1 MEENNTP
8 ADEIDLDVEI
18 KPSIP
23 ELKIPE
29 FKPHISPE
37 EVSTFTQRD
46 QKLLLAFSVAAQ
58 QLEFILAYLREEN
71 RYARA
76 LELEIIRLKI
86 VVSELRTWQKTF
98 KRRWIL
104 ALSLLV
110 TTLTAGASALGSWL
124 VQHFTGGTP

>member
-1 MEENNTP
+1 MEEPTKP
-8 ADEIDLDVEI
+8 AEIDLDVEI
-18 KPSIP
+18 RSSIP

-58 QLEFILAYLREEN
+58 QLEFILAYLKEEN
-71 RYARA
+71 RYARS
-76 LELEIIRLKI
+76 LEIEIIRLKI
-86 VVSELRTWQKTF
+86 VVNELRTWQKTF
-98 KRRWIL
+98 KRRWVF
-104 ALSLLV
+104 ALSLIV
-110 TTLTAGASALGSWL
+110 TLLTGAASALGSWL